1 MNEDDDELT
10 REILALFDYEDKW
23 DNTKGAQNRT
33 IDTQR
38 GEQSNGTNVN
48 WATKKLETEQLQF
61 SMDPLAETNSTN
73 EWTTKSGEKT
83 GEIQMEKGPAKE
95 QQQLAEYDQL
105 ASNDPTKVDTI
116 TKTTPEQAEMTMAT
130 KNASET
136 TAYSQRNHST
146 AEADLEREV
155 NGTEMAQRKW
165 EKVANDGERKGNS
178 SEGEEKVPKMEE
190 NRHKKEMPTE
200 ENGHKKEMPTEET
213 EIKANRTENVG
224 SVLPISP
231 FSSAPTV
238 PSPQIDM
245 PSVGILEEALSNG
258 TASPSTIAYS
268 ENKLN
273 ESTEPSIEFTNIT
286 MPLAGTEMA
295 PTNLKSIE
303 KENEN
308 ETEILAKNQS
318 ENAKSNLTTNTSQ
331 STTELRI
338 LYPLDSELS
347 LPLLSPM
354 PPTELPMINYEA
366 NGTDAFV
373 EEMSNRT
380 EEGNGTSAGEGI
392 KGGALEELKRKVE
405 GKMRIDDAEFVELSE
420 YRQHLR
426 QILSDV
432 ESVLSKWPGQLAHF
446 SDFPKSR
453 RFISIS
459 ASMPN
464 RNSDL
469 FIARKNAIS
478 ASVSSNFEEIR
489 KSPVKM
495 GTTEAITAQM
505 EMEKMPILTTTEKA
519 KKEKT
524 DREKETDGKETVGQ
538 KTKTIEEETNTEEIV
553 GKKRGN
559 TVEEKKETEEETTEK
574 ERMAKET
581 KTGETEARETMAK
594 ETKIGETVARET
606 EARKTTETRETETR
620 KTVEKGTETRET
632 ETRKTMAKGTE
643 TSHPSDSLEPIAG
656 PLSSESDSD
665 ERPHSNS
672 PKKTGFFR
680 AEHFSSKY
688 FSLIPL
694 RNISAV
700 DHCKHLAQDD
710 LVHELKQ
717 KGTYNPEL
725 MAWDVSGV
733 FRFLDK
739 TITDQYERQS
749 KAPKSSDQA
758 VKRNV
763 EALERLLS
771 ELNLRCDVRSPEVL
785 SRLSNLTMNE
795 SKRSI
800 ISPSLRQQKDQFQ
813 LMRHKRNS
821 VLAHLVGKKRRK
833 RRATKKEDKTE
844 QKGGRKQQRKQK
856 QKQKMIGDVHAVPF
870 GCDKRGDSEDGYLR
884 LCGACQTIRKL
895 PDEFFPPFINEVA
908 CDEDKACLYFYDY
921 PHGKCKQ
928 KHMNFVVLKNVGTPL
943 CQIWEKFNLNVRVSC
958 ECFVDEMSFFS
969 KYV

>member
-1 MNEDDDELT
+1 MAQTKEKRRKRNSTEMQKINVSRSNSDIKAFSMNEDDELT

-23 DNTKGAQNRT
+23 DKAQNRT

-38 GEQSNGTNVN
+38 GDHSNGSNVN
-48 WATKKLETEQLQF
+48 WAKATKLETEQLQF
-61 SMDPLAETNSTN
+61 SMDPSAANSTN

-105 ASNDPTKVDTI
+105 ASNGPTKVETI
-116 TKTTPEQAEMTMAT
+116 VTKTTPEQAEMTMAT
-130 KNASET
+130 ENASET
-136 TAYSQRNHST
+136 TAYSQRNHSI
-146 AEADLEREV
+146 AKADLEREV

-190 NRHKKEMPTE
+190 NGHEKEMPTD
-200 ENGHKKEMPTEET
+200 ET
-213 EIKANRTENVG
+213 ENKANRTEKVG
-224 SVLPISP
+224 SVLPVSP

-238 PSPQIDM
+238 PSLQIAM
-245 PSVGILEEALSNG
+245 PSVGILEEALGIG
-258 TASPSTIAYS
+258 TASPSTITYS

-273 ESTEPSIEFTNIT
+273 KSTEPSIEFTNIT
-286 MPLAGTEMA
+286 MPLVGTEMA
-295 PTNLKSIE
+295 PSNFKSI
-303 KENEN
+303 KNEN

-331 STTELRI
+331 STTELKI
-338 LYPLDSELS
+338 LYPLESELS

-366 NGTDAFV
+366 NGTDTFV

-380 EEGNGTSAGEGI
+380 EEGKEANGTSAGEGI

-405 GKMRIDDAEFVELSE
+405 GKMRIDDAECEQKE
-420 YRQHLR
+420 
-426 QILSDV
+426 
-432 ESVLSKWPGQLAHF
+432 EGKG
-446 SDFPKSR
+446 
-453 RFISIS
+453 FISIS

-478 ASVSSNFEEIR
+478 VSVSSNFEEIR

-495 GTTEAITAQM
+495 GTTEAITVQ
-505 EMEKMPILTTTEKA
+505 MEKMPILTTTEKT
-519 KKEKT
+519 KKEKI
-524 DREKETDGKETVGQ
+524 DREKETDGKETMGQ

-553 GKKRGN
+553 GKKGGN

-581 KTGETEARETMAK
+581 KTGEKEARETMAK

-620 KTVEKGTETRET
+620 KTVAKEETETRKAMAKGIETRET

-643 TSHPSDSLEPIAG
+643 TCW
-656 PLSSESDSD
+656 
-665 ERPHSNS
+665 
-672 PKKTGFFR
+672 

-725 MAWDVSGV
+725 MAWASDRKSE
-733 FRFLDK
+733 K
-739 TITDQYERQS
+739 RQS

-763 EALERLLS
+763 EALERLLTDAPQTQ
-771 ELNLRCDVRSPEVL
+771 LRIGTFGGE
-785 SRLSNLTMNE
+785 
-795 SKRSI
+795 
-800 ISPSLRQQKDQFQ
+800 
-813 LMRHKRNS
+813 
-821 VLAHLVGKKRRK
+821 KRRK
-833 RRATKKEDKTE
+833 TAEAKGDE
-844 QKGGRKQQRKQK
+844 KGGQN
-856 QKQKMIGDVHAVPF
+856 
-870 GCDKRGDSEDGYLR
+870 
-884 LCGACQTIRKL
+884 GAKGR
-895 PDEFFPPFINEVA
+895 E
-908 CDEDKACLYFYDY
+908 KAA
-921 PHGKCKQ
+921 
-928 KHMNFVVLKNVGTPL
+928 
-943 CQIWEKFNLNVRVSC
+943 EKAKAKAEN
-958 ECFVDEMSFFS
+958 D
-969 KYV
+969 